1 MVNLSNVDQQQTKI
15 LFDAYLHDK
24 IAHAYLFIDPTGY
37 TALATAYWL
46 ICLLNCTGEHK
57 PDANCNNCQRI
68 LNGNHPD
75 VFLVEAENKKS
86 LSIDQ
91 IRPLKE
97 ELAKKP
103 VEGSRRFF
111 IVKDASLLT
120 LSANNALLNLL
131 EEPVAPVVTILI
143 ANNENTILPTVRS
156 RTQIIHF
163 APTKQKSSVTEDLL
177 TYGLN
182 EDEIADMGD
191 VSNLEQEIT
200 YLYQELCQQNEL
212 SIVRAYKI
220 SKLAAKSNLQKF
232 VFYKLAKIAMEKIE
246 KNKDYLF
253 APKLLQLLMECDK
266 MRTNNVSFY
275 NCLNY
280 IVLSFN

>member
-1 MVNLSNVDQQQTKI
+1 M
-15 LFDAYLHDK
+15 
-24 IAHAYLFIDPTGY
+24 
-37 TALATAYWL
+37 
-46 ICLLNCTGEHK
+46 
-57 PDANCNNCQRI
+57 
-68 LNGNHPD
+68 
-75 VFLVEAENKKS
+75 
-86 LSIDQ
+86 
-91 IRPLKE
+91 
-97 ELAKKP
+97 AKKP

-111 IVKDASLLT
+111 IVKDASSLT

-163 APTKQKSSVTEDLL
+163 APTKQKSSVTADLL

-246 KNKDYLF
+246 KIKIIFLH
-253 APKLLQLLMECDK
+253 P
-266 MRTNNVSFY
+266 
-275 NCLNY
+275 NY
-280 IVLSFN
+280 FNY